1 MENKNVRKRGMKIK
15 INYSIIIISSSFF
28 FVALLNF
35 VVVIDLVVVVVI
47 TAAAASARGGSFFTL
62 ATYRFSFPMAFSHVF
77 NRFTNKSS
85 DGLSKFISKLL
96 ESREMAQVYHWT
108 VKGDM
113 GSHAAHLALQTY
125 YEEVIEFIDDIVE
138 IYQGQYGLIEGYDII
153 DTTDSKSK
161 DRLDYFKEAVEFVK
175 SERTCIKAEDTHIH
189 NIVDELI
196 ALQYKT
202 IYKLT
207 YNK

>member
-1 MENKNVRKRGMKIK
+1 MKKFSDFKPVKKKIFEAESNLPGNYEDMSKEELIKLMAGQSKAEEAEDIKDEAEEEKSEETTENRGS
-15 INYSIIIISSSFF
+15 ND
-28 FVALLNF
+28 V
-35 VVVIDLVVVVVI
+35 
-47 TAAAASARGGSFFTL
+47 
-62 ATYRFSFPMAFSHVF
+62 
-77 NRFTNKSS
+77 
-85 DGLSKFISKLL
+85 SKFISKLL

-113 GSHAAHLALQTY
+113 GSHAAHLALEAY
-125 YEEVIEFIDDIVE
+125 YSGVIEFIDDIVE
-138 IYQGQYGLIEGYDII
+138 IYQGQYGLIEGYDVI

-161 DRLDYFKEAVEFVK
+161 DRLDYFKEIVEFVK
-175 SERTCIKAEDTHIH
+175 SERNCIKSEDTHIH
-189 NIVDELI
+189 NIIDELI

>member
-1 MENKNVRKRGMKIK
+1 MKRFSDFKPVKKK
-15 INYSIIIISSSFF
+15 INEANLPENYEDMSKEELIKLMSGQSKSEE
-28 FVALLNF
+28 NEEEPEEEKSEEKSETS
-35 VVVIDLVVVVVI
+35 D
-47 TAAAASARGGSFFTL
+47 
-62 ATYRFSFPMAFSHVF
+62 
-77 NRFTNKSS
+77 SS
-85 DGLSKFISKLL
+85 DVSKFISKLL

-113 GSHAAHLALQTY
+113 GSHAAHLALEAY
-125 YEEVIEFIDDIVE
+125 YSGVIEFIDDIVE
-138 IYQGQYGLIEGYDII
+138 IYQGQYGLIEGYDQIA
-153 DTTDSKSK
+153 TDETRSK
-161 DRLDYFKEAVEFVK
+161 DRLDYFKETVEFVK
-175 SERTCIKAEDTHIH
+175 AERTCIKAEDTHIH

>member
-1 MENKNVRKRGMKIK
+1 MKKFSDFKPVKSKRINEADENQTGQEMVPANLPE
-15 INYSIIIISSSFF
+15 NIIGQEQQNEEQPSE
-28 FVALLNF
+28 
-35 VVVIDLVVVVVI
+35 
-47 TAAAASARGGSFFTL
+47 GGD
-62 ATYRFSFPMAFSHVF
+62 V
-77 NRFTNKSS
+77 
-85 DGLSKFISKLL
+85 SKFISKLL

-113 GSHAAHLALQTY
+113 GSHAAHLALESY
-125 YEEVIEFIDDIVE
+125 YSGVIEFIDDIVE

-161 DRLDYFKEAVEFVK
+161 DRLDYFKETVEFVK
-175 SERTCIKAEDTHIH
+175 SNRKCIKAEDTHIH

>member
-1 MENKNVRKRGMKIK
+1 MK
-15 INYSIIIISSSFF
+15 
-28 FVALLNF
+28 
-35 VVVIDLVVVVVI
+35 
-47 TAAAASARGGSFFTL
+47 
-62 ATYRFSFPMAFSHVF
+62 RFSEIQK
-77 NRFTNKSS
+77 KSKITRINEADDFEANLPS
-85 DGLSKFISKLL
+85 NYEDMSKEELIKLMSGKKEETEDKEEEKEEGKEVEVSEGGDVSKFISKLL

-113 GSHAAHLALQTY
+113 GSHAAHLALEAY
-125 YEEVIEFIDDIVE
+125 YDGVIGFIDDIVE
-138 IYQGQYGLIEGYDII
+138 IYQGQYGIIEGYDVI
-153 DTTDSKSK
+153 DTTDAKSK
-161 DRLDYFKEAVEFVK
+161 DRLDYFKEIVEFVK
-175 SERTCIKAEDTHIH
+175 SGRKCIKAEDTHIH

>member
-1 MENKNVRKRGMKIK
+1 MMK
-15 INYSIIIISSSFF
+15 
-28 FVALLNF
+28 
-35 VVVIDLVVVVVI
+35 
-47 TAAAASARGGSFFTL
+47 
-62 ATYRFSFPMAFSHVF
+62 RFSEIQK
-77 NRFTNKSS
+77 KSRVLKRINES
-85 DGLSKFISKLL
+85 ESNLPENFEDMSKEELIKLMSGQSKSEETEEKEEQEEERGEEPKGENGDVSKFISKLL

-113 GSHAAHLALQTY
+113 GSHAAHLALEAY
-125 YEEVIEFIDDIVE
+125 YDGVIGFIDDIVE
-138 IYQGQYGLIEGYDII
+138 IYQGQYGLIEGYDVI
-153 DTTDSKSK
+153 DTTDAKSK
-161 DRLDYFKEAVEFVK
+161 DRLDYFKETVEFVK
-175 SERTCIKAEDTHIH
+175 SARTCIKSEDTHIH

>member
-1 MENKNVRKRGMKIK
+1 MKKFSDFKPVKKKIFEAESNLPGNYEDMSKEELIK
-15 INYSIIIISSSFF
+15 LMAGQSKTEEAEEEKSEETS
-28 FVALLNF
+28 
-35 VVVIDLVVVVVI
+35 
-47 TAAAASARGGSFFTL
+47 GSND
-62 ATYRFSFPMAFSHVF
+62 V
-77 NRFTNKSS
+77 
-85 DGLSKFISKLL
+85 SKFLSRLL

-138 IYQGQYGLIEGYDII
+138 IYQGQYGLIEGYDVI

-161 DRLDYFKEAVEFVK
+161 DRLDYFKETVEFVK
-175 SERTCIKAEDTHIH
+175 SARKCIKAEDTHIH

>member
-1 MENKNVRKRGMKIK
+1 MMK
-15 INYSIIIISSSFF
+15 
-28 FVALLNF
+28 
-35 VVVIDLVVVVVI
+35 
-47 TAAAASARGGSFFTL
+47 
-62 ATYRFSFPMAFSHVF
+62 RFSEIQK
-77 NRFTNKSS
+77 KSRVLKRINES
-85 DGLSKFISKLL
+85 ESNLPENYEDMSKEELIKLMSGQSKSEETEEKEEQEEEIGEEPKGENGDVSKFISKLL

-113 GSHAAHLALQTY
+113 GSHAAHLALEAY
-125 YEEVIEFIDDIVE
+125 YDGVIAFIDDIVE
-138 IYQGQYGLIEGYDII
+138 IYQGQYGLIEGYDVI
-153 DTTDSKSK
+153 DTTDAKSK
-161 DRLDYFKEAVEFVK
+161 DRLDYFKETVEFVK
-175 SERTCIKAEDTHIH
+175 EQRTCIKSEDTHIH

>member
-1 MENKNVRKRGMKIK
+1 MK
-15 INYSIIIISSSFF
+15 
-28 FVALLNF
+28 
-35 VVVIDLVVVVVI
+35 
-47 TAAAASARGGSFFTL
+47 
-62 ATYRFSFPMAFSHVF
+62 RFSDIKKVKVKRINEAEGESNLPSNYEDMSKEELLALMSGKKEQPEPERKKEEEKVES
-77 NRFTNKSS
+77 KESG
-85 DGLSKFISKLL
+85 DISKFISKLL

-113 GSHAAHLALQTY
+113 GSHAAHLALEAY
-125 YEEVIEFIDDIVE
+125 YDGVIGFIDDIVE
-138 IYQGQYGLIEGYDII
+138 IYQGQYGLIEGYDVI
-153 DTTDSKSK
+153 DTTDAKSK
-161 DRLDYFKEAVEFVK
+161 DRLDYFKETVEFVK
-175 SERTCIKAEDTHIH
+175 SERTCINSEDTHIH

>member
-1 MENKNVRKRGMKIK
+1 MK
-15 INYSIIIISSSFF
+15 
-28 FVALLNF
+28 
-35 VVVIDLVVVVVI
+35 
-47 TAAAASARGGSFFTL
+47 
-62 ATYRFSFPMAFSHVF
+62 RFSEIQK
-77 NRFTNKSS
+77 KSKVLRRINEADEIQANLPSNYEDMSKEELIKLMSGKKDETDENEKVEVTEGS
-85 DGLSKFISKLL
+85 DDVSKFISKLL

-175 SERTCIKAEDTHIH
+175 SGRKCIKAEDTHIH
-189 NIVDELI
+189 NIIDELI

>member
-1 MENKNVRKRGMKIK
+1 MKKFSDFKPVKSKRINEADENQTGQEMVPANLPE
-15 INYSIIIISSSFF
+15 NIIGQEQQNEEQPSE
-28 FVALLNF
+28 
-35 VVVIDLVVVVVI
+35 
-47 TAAAASARGGSFFTL
+47 GGD
-62 ATYRFSFPMAFSHVF
+62 V
-77 NRFTNKSS
+77 
-85 DGLSKFISKLL
+85 SKFISKLL

-113 GSHAAHLALQTY
+113 GSHAAHLALEAY
-125 YEEVIEFIDDIVE
+125 YSGVIEFIDDIVE

-175 SERTCIKAEDTHIH
+175 SNRICIKAEDTHIH

>member
-1 MENKNVRKRGMKIK
+1 MK
-15 INYSIIIISSSFF
+15 
-28 FVALLNF
+28 
-35 VVVIDLVVVVVI
+35 
-47 TAAAASARGGSFFTL
+47 
-62 ATYRFSFPMAFSHVF
+62 RFSEIQK
-77 NRFTNKSS
+77 KSRVLRRINEADETQANLPSNYEDMSKEELLALMSGKKEQPEEKEEEEKEEIEVAEGS
-85 DGLSKFISKLL
+85 DVSKFISKLL

-175 SERTCIKAEDTHIH
+175 SGRKCIKAEDTHIH
-189 NIVDELI
+189 NIIDELI

>member
-1 MENKNVRKRGMKIK
+1 MKRFSEIQKKSKIRRINEADDFQANLPSNYEDMSKEELIKLMSGKKEETENKEEDKEENKEENKEVGV
-15 INYSIIIISSSFF
+15 SE
-28 FVALLNF
+28 
-35 VVVIDLVVVVVI
+35 
-47 TAAAASARGGSFFTL
+47 GGD
-62 ATYRFSFPMAFSHVF
+62 V
-77 NRFTNKSS
+77 
-85 DGLSKFISKLL
+85 SKFISKLL

-113 GSHAAHLALQTY
+113 GSHAAHLALEAY
-125 YEEVIEFIDDIVE
+125 YDGVIGFIDDIVE
-138 IYQGQYGLIEGYDII
+138 IYQGQYGLIEGYDVI
-153 DTTDSKSK
+153 DTTDAKSK
-161 DRLDYFKEAVEFVK
+161 DRLDYFKETVEFVK
-175 SERTCIKAEDTHIH
+175 SDRKCIKAEDTHIH

>member
-1 MENKNVRKRGMKIK
+1 MMK
-15 INYSIIIISSSFF
+15 
-28 FVALLNF
+28 
-35 VVVIDLVVVVVI
+35 
-47 TAAAASARGGSFFTL
+47 
-62 ATYRFSFPMAFSHVF
+62 RFSEIQK
-77 NRFTNKSS
+77 KSRVLKRINES
-85 DGLSKFISKLL
+85 ESNLPENYEDMSKEELIKLMSGQSKSEETEEKEEQEEERGEEPKGENGDVSKFISKLL

-113 GSHAAHLALQTY
+113 GSHAAHLALEAY
-125 YEEVIEFIDDIVE
+125 YDGVIAFIDDIVE
-138 IYQGQYGLIEGYDII
+138 IYQGQYGLIEGYDVI
-153 DTTDSKSK
+153 DTTDAKSK
-161 DRLDYFKEAVEFVK
+161 DRLDYFKETVEFVK
-175 SERTCIKAEDTHIH
+175 EQRTCIKSEDTHIH

>member
-1 MENKNVRKRGMKIK
+1 MK
-15 INYSIIIISSSFF
+15 
-28 FVALLNF
+28 
-35 VVVIDLVVVVVI
+35 
-47 TAAAASARGGSFFTL
+47 
-62 ATYRFSFPMAFSHVF
+62 RFSEVQK
-77 NRFTNKSS
+77 KSRVLRRMNEAES
-85 DGLSKFISKLL
+85 NLPSNYEELSKEELIKLMSGQQKSEEKEEEREESSEEKEEVQVSEGGDVSKFISKLL

-113 GSHAAHLALQTY
+113 GSHAAHLALEAY
-125 YEEVIEFIDDIVE
+125 YDGVIGFIDDIVE
-138 IYQGQYGLIEGYDII
+138 IYQGQYGLIEGYEVI

-161 DRLDYFKEAVEFVK
+161 DRLDYFKEVVEFVK
-175 SERTCIKAEDTHIH
+175 SERTCIKSEDTHIH

>member
-1 MENKNVRKRGMKIK
+1 MKKFSDFKPVKKKIFEAEANLPGNYEDMSKEELLKLMSGQSKAEDNKEEAEEEKSEETTETSGSNDV
-15 INYSIIIISSSFF
+15 SS
-28 FVALLNF
+28 
-35 VVVIDLVVVVVI
+35 
-47 TAAAASARGGSFFTL
+47 
-62 ATYRFSFPMAFSHVF
+62 
-77 NRFTNKSS
+77 
-85 DGLSKFISKLL
+85 FISKLL

-113 GSHAAHLALQTY
+113 GSHAAHLALEAY
-125 YEEVIEFIDDIVE
+125 YDGVIGFIDDIVE
-138 IYQGQYGLIEGYDII
+138 IYQGQYGLIEGYDVI

-161 DRLDYFKEAVEFVK
+161 DRLDYFKETVEFVK
-175 SERTCIKAEDTHIH
+175 SSRKCIKAEDTHIH

>member
-1 MENKNVRKRGMKIK
+1 MKKFSDFKPVKKKIFEAESNLPGNYEDMSKEELIKLMAGQSKAEEDEDNKDEAEEEKSKEN
-15 INYSIIIISSSFF
+15 SE
-28 FVALLNF
+28 
-35 VVVIDLVVVVVI
+35 
-47 TAAAASARGGSFFTL
+47 TPGSND
-62 ATYRFSFPMAFSHVF
+62 V
-77 NRFTNKSS
+77 
-85 DGLSKFISKLL
+85 SKFISKLL

-189 NIVDELI
+189 NIIDELI

>member
-1 MENKNVRKRGMKIK
+1 MKKFSDFKPVKKKIFEAESNLPSNYEDMSKEELLKLMSGQTKSEENTEEREEEKSEETSGSNDV
-15 INYSIIIISSSFF
+15 SS
-28 FVALLNF
+28 
-35 VVVIDLVVVVVI
+35 
-47 TAAAASARGGSFFTL
+47 
-62 ATYRFSFPMAFSHVF
+62 
-77 NRFTNKSS
+77 
-85 DGLSKFISKLL
+85 FISKLL

-113 GSHAAHLALQTY
+113 GSHAAHLALEAY
-125 YEEVIEFIDDIVE
+125 YDGVIGFIDDIVE
-138 IYQGQYGLIEGYDII
+138 IYQGQYGLIEGYDVI

-161 DRLDYFKEAVEFVK
+161 DRLDYFKETVEYVK
-175 SERTCIKAEDTHIH
+175 SARKCIKAEDTHIH
-189 NIVDELI
+189 NVVDELI

>member
-1 MENKNVRKRGMKIK
+1 MK
-15 INYSIIIISSSFF
+15 
-28 FVALLNF
+28 
-35 VVVIDLVVVVVI
+35 
-47 TAAAASARGGSFFTL
+47 
-62 ATYRFSFPMAFSHVF
+62 RFSEIQK
-77 NRFTNKSS
+77 KSRVLKRINEADETQANLPS
-85 DGLSKFISKLL
+85 NYEDMSKEELLALMSGKKEQPEEEEKESEEKVEVSEGGDVSKFISKLL

-113 GSHAAHLALQTY
+113 GSHAAHLALEAY
-125 YEEVIEFIDDIVE
+125 YDGVIGFIDDIVE
-138 IYQGQYGLIEGYDII
+138 IYQGQYGLIEGYEVI

-161 DRLDYFKEAVEFVK
+161 DRLDYFKEIVEFVK
-175 SERTCIKAEDTHIH
+175 SDRKCIKAEDTHIH
-189 NIVDELI
+189 NIIDELI

>member
-1 MENKNVRKRGMKIK
+1 MK
-15 INYSIIIISSSFF
+15 
-28 FVALLNF
+28 
-35 VVVIDLVVVVVI
+35 
-47 TAAAASARGGSFFTL
+47 
-62 ATYRFSFPMAFSHVF
+62 RFSEIQK
-77 NRFTNKSS
+77 KSRVLKRINEADEIQANLPS
-85 DGLSKFISKLL
+85 NYEDMSKEELLALMSGKKEQPEEEEKESEEKVEVSEGGDVSKFISKLL

-113 GSHAAHLALQTY
+113 GSHAAHLALEAY
-125 YEEVIEFIDDIVE
+125 YDGVIGFIDDIVE
-138 IYQGQYGLIEGYDII
+138 IYQGQYGLIEGYEVI

-161 DRLDYFKEAVEFVK
+161 DRLDYFKEIVEFVK
-175 SERTCIKAEDTHIH
+175 SDRKCIKAEDTHIH
-189 NIVDELI
+189 NIIDELI

>member
-1 MENKNVRKRGMKIK
+1 MK
-15 INYSIIIISSSFF
+15 
-28 FVALLNF
+28 
-35 VVVIDLVVVVVI
+35 
-47 TAAAASARGGSFFTL
+47 
-62 ATYRFSFPMAFSHVF
+62 RFSEIQK
-77 NRFTNKSS
+77 KSRVLKRINEADETQANLPS
-85 DGLSKFISKLL
+85 NYEDMSKEELLALMSGKKEQPEGEEKEGEEKVEVSEGGDVSKFISRLL

-113 GSHAAHLALQTY
+113 GSHAAHLALEAY
-125 YEEVIEFIDDIVE
+125 YDGVIGFIDDIVE
-138 IYQGQYGLIEGYDII
+138 IYQGQYGLIEGYEVI

-161 DRLDYFKEAVEFVK
+161 DRLDYFKEIVEFVK
-175 SERTCIKAEDTHIH
+175 SDRKCIKSEDTHIH
-189 NIVDELI
+189 NIIDELI

>member
-1 MENKNVRKRGMKIK
+1 MK
-15 INYSIIIISSSFF
+15 
-28 FVALLNF
+28 
-35 VVVIDLVVVVVI
+35 
-47 TAAAASARGGSFFTL
+47 
-62 ATYRFSFPMAFSHVF
+62 RFSELQK
-77 NRFTNKSS
+77 KSKVRRIFEAEEGANLPS
-85 DGLSKFISKLL
+85 NYKDMSKEELIKLMSGQAGKEEVKETEEKGEQEEERGEEPKGENGDVSKFISKLL

-113 GSHAAHLALQTY
+113 GSHAAHLALEAY
-125 YEEVIEFIDDIVE
+125 YDGVIGFIDDIVE
-138 IYQGQYGLIEGYDII
+138 IYQGQYGLIEGYDVI
-153 DTTDSKSK
+153 DTTDAKSK
-161 DRLDYFKEAVEFVK
+161 DRLDYFKETVEFVK
-175 SERTCIKAEDTHIH
+175 SGRTCIKAEDTHIH

>member
-1 MENKNVRKRGMKIK
+1 MKKFSNFKPVKKKIFEAEANLPGNYEDMSKEELIKLMAGQSKVEDNKDEVEEEKSEEN
-15 INYSIIIISSSFF
+15 SETS
-28 FVALLNF
+28 
-35 VVVIDLVVVVVI
+35 
-47 TAAAASARGGSFFTL
+47 GSND
-62 ATYRFSFPMAFSHVF
+62 V
-77 NRFTNKSS
+77 
-85 DGLSKFISKLL
+85 SKFISKLL

-113 GSHAAHLALQTY
+113 GSHAAHLALEAY
-125 YEEVIEFIDDIVE
+125 YSGVIEFIDDIVE
-138 IYQGQYGLIEGYDII
+138 IYQGQYGLIEGYEVI

-161 DRLDYFKEAVEFVK
+161 DRLDYFKEIVEFVK
-175 SERTCIKAEDTHIH
+175 SDRKCIKAEDTHIH
-189 NIVDELI
+189 NIIDELI

>member
-1 MENKNVRKRGMKIK
+1 MK
-15 INYSIIIISSSFF
+15 
-28 FVALLNF
+28 
-35 VVVIDLVVVVVI
+35 
-47 TAAAASARGGSFFTL
+47 
-62 ATYRFSFPMAFSHVF
+62 RFSELQK
-77 NRFTNKSS
+77 KSKVRRIFEAEEGANLPS
-85 DGLSKFISKLL
+85 NYKDMSKEELIKLMSGQAGKEEVKETEDNEEQKQESSEEIGDVSKFISKLL

-113 GSHAAHLALQTY
+113 GSHAAHLALEAY
-125 YEEVIEFIDDIVE
+125 YDGVIGFIDDIVE

-153 DTTDSKSK
+153 DTTDTKSK
-161 DRLDYFKEAVEFVK
+161 DKLDYFKETVEEVK
-175 SERTCIKAEDTHIH
+175 SARKCIKAEDTHIH
-189 NIVDELI
+189 NIIDELI

>member
-1 MENKNVRKRGMKIK
+1 MKKFSDFKPVKSKRINEADENQMPQEM
-15 INYSIIIISSSFF
+15 
-28 FVALLNF
+28 
-35 VVVIDLVVVVVI
+35 
-47 TAAAASARGGSFFTL
+47 
-62 ATYRFSFPMAFSHVF
+62 PMANLPENILDQEQQNEQPLEGGDV
-77 NRFTNKSS
+77 
-85 DGLSKFISKLL
+85 SKFISKLL

-113 GSHAAHLALQTY
+113 GSHAAHLALESY
-125 YEEVIEFIDDIVE
+125 YSGVIEFIDDIVE
-138 IYQGQYGLIEGYDII
+138 IYQGQYGLIEGYDVI

-161 DRLDYFKEAVEFVK
+161 DRLDYFKELVEFVK
-175 SERTCIKAEDTHIH
+175 SERTCIKSEDTHIH